1 MSTDICNMNA
11 ICAKSDAFC
20 EDEDN
25 ELDDDVPI
33 TVGEFSENLCSVEHS
48 DIATTSEAQ
57 IQSVE
62 ETSVEEEIPQITSR
76 SLLPPLLPQSYASIS
91 RSHEVRDNRSHS
103 QSFREKEEQV
113 QSSAVITLPP
123 REIQSR
129 QPLLQQP
136 RTSINP
142 FLQNQKLQNP
152 FTVTVS
158 KNPFIS
164 SQTTTARN
172 PFIQEQRNPFLV
184 NQQAAQNIEEIVKR
198 KVAEEMAKQ
207 KPILPEIIA
216 PQKEEKKHRKRKV
229 DVSQEY
235 KVVDEN
241 TVGNHIK
248 NLIPKGHTLI
258 ETAAGNFIV
267 PLYDKMSFEEQQRRR
282 STFKTQYKSFNIT
295 WEGKF
300 ELDMPEPDET
310 LTNIDVRFQQAI
322 RYIKQKNGCNFP
334 KLFMIFCWGAIEVI
348 AKKMGIAADG
358 YFTSQLM
365 ICDVY
370 ESKMIQLGEGGG
382 FGEDWPAWIQLV
394 VLSGVNLILIIMLN
408 KFLKG
413 KEGIVSKP
421 DILRGVSNFISG
433 KSSTLAAGADGI
445 PKPSD
450 DPVSNAIGI
459 NLGGMNVTN
468 MVTGLI
474 GGMGSFFG
482 GDDDEEEE
490 EEKPKRKRRAG
501 RTRKDKKKEAQKE
514 APKGDGGRG
523 SIPDEI

>member
-1 MSTDICNMNA
+1 MSVDVCDTST
-11 ICAKSDAFC
+11 ICAKSTTFC
-20 EDEDN
+20 EDDDSD
-25 ELDDDVPI
+25 LADDVPI
-33 TVGEFSENLCSVEHS
+33 IIGEFSENLCSVNHT
-48 DIATTSEAQ
+48 DITTTSEAQ
-57 IQSVE
+57 IQSIE
-62 ETSVEEEIPQITSR
+62 ETSIEEEIPQITSR
-76 SLLPPLLPQSYASIS
+76 SLLPPLLPQSHTSVS
-91 RSHEVRDNRSHS
+91 RSHEAYDNRSHS
-103 QSFREKEEQV
+103 QSFHEKEEQV
-113 QSSAVITLPP
+113 QSNTVITLPP
-123 REIQSR
+123 RETQLK
-129 QPLLQQP
+129 QLVTQQP
-136 RTSINP
+136 RTLPNP
-142 FLQNQKLQNP
+142 FLREQKLQNP
-152 FTVTVS
+152 FTVTVT

-164 SQTTTARN
+164 SQTTIARN

-184 NQQAAQNIEEIVKR
+184 NQQTAQNIEEIVKR
-198 KVAEEMAKQ
+198 RVAEEMAKQ
-207 KPILPEIIA
+207 KPILPETPA
-216 PQKEEKKHRKRKV
+216 PQKEEKKHRKRKT
-229 DVSQEY
+229 DVTQEY

-490 EEKPKRKRRAG
+490 EKPKRKRRAG
-501 RTRKDKKKEAQKE
+501 RARKEKKKE

-523 SIPDEI
+523 TLPDEI